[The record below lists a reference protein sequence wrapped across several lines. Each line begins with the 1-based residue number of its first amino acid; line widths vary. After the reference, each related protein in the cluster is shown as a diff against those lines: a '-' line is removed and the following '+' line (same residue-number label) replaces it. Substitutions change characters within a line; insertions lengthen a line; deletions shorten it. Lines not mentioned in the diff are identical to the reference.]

1 MQSRGMT
8 FISKRDAWWQSS
20 RWWNS
25 SQNETHAHANMSL
38 ISFHISMLYFSIF
51 IVHWPLFK
59 AFRHVLTNFFFFGKH
74 LKKRRTHMHICP
86 WHNFSYATYLYF
98 HISVLWLIYYDV
110 MPHSILCHGWCVSVT
125 WRLWNDS
132 CISAPRLMQLSHAI
146 FLIDLSAMVYVFL
159 CQNSDIFQGHDSCIC
174 TQ

>member
-1 MQSRGMT
+1 MLNNHDVIMPSRGMK
-8 FISKRDAWWQSS
+8 FISKRDACPCKYVSDIISYFHAIFLNFHSTLASFQSIP
-20 RWWNS
+20 
-25 SQNETHAHANMSL
+25 TC
-38 ISFHISMLYFSIF
+38 FD
-51 IVHWPLFK
+51 
-59 AFRHVLTNFFFFGKH
+59 NFFFFRKH